1 MLFNSEA
8 QNCRKVKK
16 TGRQPKKL
24 YSFPAILLKA
34 SKCYMRS
41 NSAGLGPSTR
51 RNLLTGTL
59 SSASCQSCSHSCIF
73 SKHSYNFTLKIVAYS
88 LKVMLISAP
97 TYNNCATVGMSKLT
111 VCRNMHPLADKILTK
126 SSYGKMSPAAYLIMG
141 KHCTSSI
148 LNISFS
154 WLFSGITLALEI
166 WAEATAW
173 PELARRRGFLN
184 VLSLDLALF
193 ATVCFS
199 NSRINLKASENSA
212 LSWFLQKPLTQGDLW
227 RCRLSS

>member
-1 MLFNSEA
+1 M
-8 QNCRKVKK
+8 
-16 TGRQPKKL
+16 
-24 YSFPAILLKA
+24 
-34 SKCYMRS
+34 
-41 NSAGLGPSTR
+41 
-51 RNLLTGTL
+51 L

-73 SKHSYNFTLKIVAYS
+73 AKRSYNFTLKIVAYS

-97 TYNNCATVGMSKLT
+97 TYYNCATVGMSKLT

-184 VLSLDLALF
+184 VLSLDLALQLSAS
-193 ATVCFS
+193 ATAELIW
-199 NSRINLKASENSA
+199 RPLKILPLAGSSKSPSPRVISGDAACLASSEWYRWMHCQEHS
-212 LSWFLQKPLTQGDLW
+212 LGVTLG
-227 RCRLSS
+227 

>member
-51 RNLLTGTL
+51 RNLLTGML

-141 KHCTSSI
+141 KHHVMV
-148 LNISFS
+148 
-154 WLFSGITLALEI
+154 LFKVLHQQHFKHQLLLTLF
-166 WAEATAW
+166 WHHPGT
-173 PELARRRGFLN
+173 
-184 VLSLDLALF
+184 
-193 ATVCFS
+193 
-199 NSRINLKASENSA
+199 
-212 LSWFLQKPLTQGDLW
+212 
-227 RCRLSS
+227 